1 MPADPPIVLAAG
13 EGGHPGTGLIG
24 ARASNPAM
32 PTPLSDL
39 YYTLMRMSWPAFVAW
54 VAAVFASINLVF
66 GIVYSEIPG
75 AVSGMVPGSVVDGFF
90 FSAETL
96 ATVGYGEFAPHSSAG
111 RSIATFEIL
120 VGLFFSAT
128 VTGLIFARFTR
139 PREALIFSRV
149 AVVALEEGVPA
160 LMVRVAS
167 TRAKPLADAHAQMVW
182 SERIPLQDGRLR
194 THFVDLPLARDHHA
208 LFSLTWTLVHRLEP
222 GSAFDE
228 ALRGDRPLT
237 LVVTVIGLD
246 TLLATQSIG
255 SCSYSRR
262 DILVEHEFLDVV
274 SDKEGVPHVDLT
286 RFHQVRPAP
295 FH

>member
-1 MPADPPIVLAAG
+1 MA
-13 EGGHPGTGLIG
+13 
-24 ARASNPAM
+24 
-32 PTPLSDL
+32 
-39 YYTLMRMSWPAFVAW
+39 
-54 VAAVFASINLVF
+54 
-66 GIVYSEIPG
+66 
-75 AVSGMVPGSVVDGFF
+75 PGSVVDGFF

-111 RSIATFEIL
+111 RAIATVEIL

-149 AVVALEEGVPA
+149 AVVALDEGAPA

-182 SERIPLQDGRLR
+182 SERLPLPDGRLR

-208 LFSLTWTLVHRLEP
+208 LFSLTWTLIHRLEP
-222 GSAFDE
+222 GTAFDE
-228 ALRGDRPLT
+228 ALRGQRPVT

-255 SCSYSRR
+255 SCSYSRQ
-262 DILVEHEFLDVV
+262 DILIEHEFLDIV
-274 SDKEGVPHVDLT
+274 SDVEGTPHIDLM
-286 RFHQVRPAP
+286 RFHEVRPAP

>member
-1 MPADPPIVLAAG
+1 MTAVRAG
-13 EGGHPGTGLIG
+13 KAGL
-24 ARASNPAM
+24 
-32 PTPLSDL
+32 PTALSDL
-39 YYTLMRMSWPAFVAW
+39 YYTTMRISWAAFVAW
-54 VAAVFASINLVF
+54 VAAVFASINLAF
-66 GIVYSEIPG
+66 GILYASIPG
-75 AVSGMVPGSVVDGFF
+75 AVSGMAPGSVVDGFF

-96 ATVGYGEFAPHSSAG
+96 GTVGYGEFAPHSSAG
-111 RSIATFEIL
+111 RAIATFEIL

-149 AVVALEEGVPA
+149 AVVALEDGAPA

-182 SERIPLQDGRLR
+182 SERIPLPDGRLR

-222 GSAFDE
+222 GTAFEE
-228 ALRGDRPLT
+228 ALRGDQPLT

-255 SCSYSRR
+255 SCSYSKQ
-262 DILVEHEFLDVV
+262 DILIEHEFLDVV
-274 SDKEGVPHVDLT
+274 SDIKGSPHVDLT
-286 RFHQVRPAP
+286 RFHDVRPAP
-295 FH
+295 FV

>member
-1 MPADPPIVLAAG
+1 MTDRISPNGLRAGVAMTGRRAAKATMPSA
-13 EGGHPGTGLIG
+13 
-24 ARASNPAM
+24 
-32 PTPLSDL
+32 LSDL
-39 YYTLMRMSWPAFVAW
+39 YYTAMRISWAAFVGW
-54 VAAVFASINLVF
+54 VAAMFASINLAF
-66 GIVYSEIPG
+66 GIVYASIPG
-75 AVSGMVPGSVVDGFF
+75 AISGMAPGSVVDGFF

-96 ATVGYGEFAPHSSAG
+96 GTVGYGEFAPESSAG
-111 RSIATFEIL
+111 RAIATFEIL

-139 PREALIFSRV
+139 PREALLFSRV
-149 AVVALEEGVPA
+149 AVVALDEGAPA

-182 SERIPLQDGRLR
+182 SERTPLLDGRHR

-222 GSAFDE
+222 GTAFDE
-228 ALRGDRPLT
+228 ALRSDRPLT

-255 SCSYSRR
+255 SCSYSKE
-262 DILVEHEFLDVV
+262 DILTEHEFLDVV
-274 SDKEGVPHVDLT
+274 SDIDGNPRVDLA
-286 RFHQVRPAP
+286 RFHEVRPAP
-295 FH
+295 FDRPSPQ

>member
-1 MPADPPIVLAAG
+1 MAQERKADA
-13 EGGHPGTGLIG
+13 GLIG
-24 ARASNPAM
+24 GRSASVGM

-39 YYTLMRMSWPAFVAW
+39 YYTTMRMSWLAFVAG
-54 VAAVFASINLVF
+54 VAGVFVSINLVF
-66 GIVYSEIPG
+66 GIVYAGIPG

-111 RSIATFEIL
+111 RAIATVEIL

-149 AVVALEEGVPA
+149 AVVALDEGAPA

-182 SERIPLQDGRLR
+182 SERLPLADGRLR

-208 LFSLTWTLVHRLEP
+208 LFSLTWTLIHRLEP
-222 GSAFDE
+222 GTAFEE
-228 ALRGDRPLT
+228 ALRGERPLT

-255 SCSYSRR
+255 SCSYSRQ

-274 SDKEGVPHVDLT
+274 SDVEGTPHVDLM
-286 RFHQVRPAP
+286 RFHEVRPAP